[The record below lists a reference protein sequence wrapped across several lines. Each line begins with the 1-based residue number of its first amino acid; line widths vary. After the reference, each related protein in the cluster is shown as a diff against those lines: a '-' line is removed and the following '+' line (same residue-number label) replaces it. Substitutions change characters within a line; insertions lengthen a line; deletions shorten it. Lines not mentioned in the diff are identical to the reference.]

1 MAVDDVD
8 AGEDELASKVAVDPL
23 AFDWSV
29 GCAIGGTREGSVLV
43 LVGLLPLTGL
53 QAPELSSGQRKTSI
67 GPCVLFKDISKP

>member
-1 MAVDDVD
+1 MD
-8 AGEDELASKVAVDPL
+8 AGDDELACKVADDPL

-43 LVGLLPLTGL
+43 LVGLLTGL